1 MRFFKI
7 WLILLSIGL
16 ILIDKYSF
24 ISTIRDSTVVFVQK
38 HTSLFLYRLGSYP
51 QLLFLQTSQQQ
62 ELATQNAQLKK
73 QVAQY
78 SVLLQQSKSQT
89 QDLKSVN
96 RLNPNGIYDD
106 FTQVV
111 AKAIL
116 DVNFFVN
123 NQLLIDAGSSKS
135 IVMGAAVV
143 NESGVIGQIS
153 NVNAANSQVALIT
166 NPDFKIY
173 LQQSVTKSKMLA
185 QGAGNDTLIVR
196 YIDKN
201 DKIQVGDILQT
212 TGLDDVYP
220 ANVPVARVT
229 KVFYEN
235 NGFNS
240 ALCVPVVDFRQLQ
253 YVVVLKK

>member
-7 WLILLSIGL
+7 WLMLLSIGL

-24 ISTIRDSTVVFVQK
+24 ISTIRDSAVIFVQK
-38 HTSLFLYRLGSYP
+38 NTSLFLYRMSSYP

-62 ELATQNAQLKK
+62 ELATQNVQLKK
-73 QVAQY
+73 QIAQY
-78 SVLLQQSKSQT
+78 SALLQQSKNQT

-111 AKAIL
+111 AKAVL

-123 NQLLIDAGSSKS
+123 NQMLIDAGSNKS
-135 IVMGAAVV
+135 IVVGAAVV

-153 NVNAANSQVALIT
+153 NLNAANSQVELIT

-173 LQQSVTKSKMLA
+173 LQQTNTKSKMLA

-201 DKIQVGDILQT
+201 DKIVVGDILET
-212 TGLDDVYP
+212 TGLDDTYP

>member
-96 RLNPNGIYDD
+96 RL
-106 FTQVV
+106 
-111 AKAIL
+111 
-116 DVNFFVN
+116 
-123 NQLLIDAGSSKS
+123 
-135 IVMGAAVV
+135 
-143 NESGVIGQIS
+143 
-153 NVNAANSQVALIT
+153 
-166 NPDFKIY
+166 
-173 LQQSVTKSKMLA
+173 
-185 QGAGNDTLIVR
+185 
-196 YIDKN
+196 
-201 DKIQVGDILQT
+201 
-212 TGLDDVYP
+212 
-220 ANVPVARVT
+220 
-229 KVFYEN
+229 
-235 NGFNS
+235 
-240 ALCVPVVDFRQLQ
+240 
-253 YVVVLKK
+253 